1 MTDAMI
7 VTRNLFVT
15 LPSQAGAVNIIRGI
29 DLSITS
35 GETVGLIGPSGSGKS
50 TLLMVL
56 AGLEPASRAGDC
68 FGPGLCQMDEDALS
82 RFRRSNVGIVFQS
95 FHLVPTMTAV
105 ENVALPLELA
115 GVASAFEKAE
125 TMLEEVGLG
134 HRLTHYP
141 AQMSGGEQQRTAL
154 ARALVA
160 NPPVLFADEPTGN
173 LDQNTGRQ
181 IMDLILRLAEERG
194 TTVLLITHDRA
205 LADRCARV
213 ETMQDGRLFVGLRQ
227 GVIMAVSGSAR
238 LGWGLALRLA
248 RREMRHGFS
257 GFRIFFLCL
266 VLGISTISAVGSL
279 SASMVAGMAAQG
291 QAILGGDM
299 DFRLVHR
306 EASDAERHGW
316 MNRPIVTHGNHA
328 RHGAP

>member
-29 DLSITS
+29 DLSIAS

-56 AGLEPASRAGDC
+56 AGLEPASQGQVVVSGHDYAN
-68 FGPGLCQMDEDALS
+68 MDEDALS

-125 TMLEEVGLG
+125 TMLGEVGLG

-181 IMDLILRLAEERG
+181 IMDLILRLAEERR

-213 ETMQDGRLFVGLRQ
+213 ETMQDGQL
-227 GVIMAVSGSAR
+227 
-238 LGWGLALRLA
+238 
-248 RREMRHGFS
+248 
-257 GFRIFFLCL
+257 
-266 VLGISTISAVGSL
+266 L
-279 SASMVAGMAAQG
+279 SACG
-291 QAILGGDM
+291 QA
-299 DFRLVHR
+299 
-306 EASDAERHGW
+306 S
-316 MNRPIVTHGNHA
+316 
-328 RHGAP
+328 

>member
-7 VTRNLFVT
+7 VTRNLSVT

-29 DLSITS
+29 DLSIAS

-56 AGLEPASRAGDC
+56 AGLEPASQGQVVVSDHDYAN
-68 FGPGLCQMDEDALS
+68 MDEDALS

-125 TMLEEVGLG
+125 TMLGEVGLG

-213 ETMQDGRLFVGLRQ
+213 ETMQDGRL
-227 GVIMAVSGSAR
+227 
-238 LGWGLALRLA
+238 
-248 RREMRHGFS
+248 
-257 GFRIFFLCL
+257 
-266 VLGISTISAVGSL
+266 L
-279 SASMVAGMAAQG
+279 SAC
-291 QAILGGDM
+291 DK
-299 DFRLVHR
+299 
-306 EASDAERHGW
+306 AS
-316 MNRPIVTHGNHA
+316 
-328 RHGAP
+328 

>member
-29 DLSITS
+29 DLSISS
-35 GETVGLIGPSGSGKS
+35 GETVGLTGPSGSGKS

-56 AGLEPASRAGDC
+56 AGLEPASQGQVIVSGHDYAD
-68 FGPGLCQMDEDALS
+68 MDEDALS

-115 GVASAFEKAE
+115 GVGSAFEKAE
-125 TMLEEVGLG
+125 AMLEEVGLS

-173 LDQNTGRQ
+173 LDQNIGRQ

-194 TTVLLITHDRA
+194 TTVLLITHDRV

-213 ETMQDGRLFVGLRQ
+213 EAMQDGQLL
-227 GVIMAVSGSAR
+227 SAR
-238 LGWGLALRLA
+238 DK
-248 RREMRHGFS
+248 
-257 GFRIFFLCL
+257 
-266 VLGISTISAVGSL
+266 
-279 SASMVAGMAAQG
+279 AS
-291 QAILGGDM
+291 
-299 DFRLVHR
+299 
-306 EASDAERHGW
+306 
-316 MNRPIVTHGNHA
+316 
-328 RHGAP
+328 

>member
-7 VTRNLFVT
+7 VTKNLFVT

-29 DLSITS
+29 DLSIAS

-56 AGLEPASRAGDC
+56 AGLEPASQGQVIVTGCDYAN
-68 FGPGLCQMDEDALS
+68 MNEDALS
-82 RFRRSNVGIVFQS
+82 RFRRSSVGIVFQS

-115 GVASAFEKAE
+115 GVGSAFEKAE
-125 TMLEEVGLG
+125 AMLEEVGLS

-160 NPPVLFADEPTGN
+160 NPPVLFADDPTGN
-173 LDQNTGRQ
+173 LDQNIGRQ

-194 TTVLLITHDRA
+194 TTVLLITHDRV

-213 ETMQDGRLFVGLRQ
+213 EAMQDGQL
-227 GVIMAVSGSAR
+227 
-238 LGWGLALRLA
+238 
-248 RREMRHGFS
+248 
-257 GFRIFFLCL
+257 
-266 VLGISTISAVGSL
+266 L
-279 SASMVAGMAAQG
+279 SSRDKAS
-291 QAILGGDM
+291 
-299 DFRLVHR
+299 
-306 EASDAERHGW
+306 
-316 MNRPIVTHGNHA
+316 
-328 RHGAP
+328 

>member
-29 DLSITS
+29 DLSISS

-56 AGLEPASRAGDC
+56 AGLEPASRGQVIVSGHDYAD
-68 FGPGLCQMDEDALS
+68 MDEDALS

-115 GVASAFEKAE
+115 GVVLAFEKAE
-125 TMLEEVGLG
+125 AMLEEVGLS

-194 TTVLLITHDRA
+194 TTVLLITHDRV

-213 ETMQDGRLFVGLRQ
+213 ETMQDGQLL
-227 GVIMAVSGSAR
+227 SAR
-238 LGWGLALRLA
+238 DK
-248 RREMRHGFS
+248 
-257 GFRIFFLCL
+257 
-266 VLGISTISAVGSL
+266 
-279 SASMVAGMAAQG
+279 AS
-291 QAILGGDM
+291 
-299 DFRLVHR
+299 
-306 EASDAERHGW
+306 
-316 MNRPIVTHGNHA
+316 
-328 RHGAP
+328 

>member
-29 DLSITS
+29 DLSIAS

-56 AGLEPASRAGDC
+56 AGLEPASQGQVVVSDHDYAN
-68 FGPGLCQMDEDALS
+68 MDEDALS

-125 TMLEEVGLG
+125 TMLGEVGLG

-213 ETMQDGRLFVGLRQ
+213 ETMQDGQL
-227 GVIMAVSGSAR
+227 
-238 LGWGLALRLA
+238 
-248 RREMRHGFS
+248 
-257 GFRIFFLCL
+257 
-266 VLGISTISAVGSL
+266 L
-279 SASMVAGMAAQG
+279 SACG
-291 QAILGGDM
+291 QA
-299 DFRLVHR
+299 
-306 EASDAERHGW
+306 S
-316 MNRPIVTHGNHA
+316 
-328 RHGAP
+328 

>member
-56 AGLEPASRAGDC
+56 AGLEPASRGQVIVSGQDY
-68 FGPGLCQMDEDALS
+68 GQMDEDALS

-115 GVASAFEKAE
+115 GVASAFDKAE

-213 ETMQDGRLFVGLRQ
+213 ETMQDGRL
-227 GVIMAVSGSAR
+227 
-238 LGWGLALRLA
+238 
-248 RREMRHGFS
+248 
-257 GFRIFFLCL
+257 
-266 VLGISTISAVGSL
+266 L
-279 SASMVAGMAAQG
+279 SAC
-291 QAILGGDM
+291 DK
-299 DFRLVHR
+299 
-306 EASDAERHGW
+306 AS
-316 MNRPIVTHGNHA
+316 
-328 RHGAP
+328 

>member
-7 VTRNLFVT
+7 VTKNLFVT

-29 DLSITS
+29 DLSIAS

-56 AGLEPASRAGDC
+56 AGLEPASQGQVIVSGRDYAN
-68 FGPGLCQMDEDALS
+68 MDEDALS
-82 RFRRSNVGIVFQS
+82 RFRRSSVGIVFQS

-115 GVASAFEKAE
+115 GIASAFEKAE
-125 TMLEEVGLG
+125 AMLEEVGLA
-134 HRLTHYP
+134 HRLAHYP

-213 ETMQDGRLFVGLRQ
+213 ETMQDGRL
-227 GVIMAVSGSAR
+227 
-238 LGWGLALRLA
+238 
-248 RREMRHGFS
+248 
-257 GFRIFFLCL
+257 
-266 VLGISTISAVGSL
+266 L
-279 SASMVAGMAAQG
+279 SACGK
-291 QAILGGDM
+291 
-299 DFRLVHR
+299 
-306 EASDAERHGW
+306 AS
-316 MNRPIVTHGNHA
+316 
-328 RHGAP
+328 

>member
-29 DLSITS
+29 DLSIAS

-56 AGLEPASRAGDC
+56 AGLEPASQGQVVVSGHDY
-68 FGPGLCQMDEDALS
+68 GNMDEDALS

-125 TMLEEVGLG
+125 TMLGEVGLG

-213 ETMQDGRLFVGLRQ
+213 ETMQDGQL
-227 GVIMAVSGSAR
+227 
-238 LGWGLALRLA
+238 
-248 RREMRHGFS
+248 
-257 GFRIFFLCL
+257 
-266 VLGISTISAVGSL
+266 L
-279 SASMVAGMAAQG
+279 SACG
-291 QAILGGDM
+291 QA
-299 DFRLVHR
+299 
-306 EASDAERHGW
+306 S
-316 MNRPIVTHGNHA
+316 
-328 RHGAP
+328 

>member
-29 DLSITS
+29 DLSISS

-56 AGLEPASRAGDC
+56 AGLEPASQGQVIVSGHDYAG
-68 FGPGLCQMDEDALS
+68 MDEDALS

-115 GVASAFEKAE
+115 GVGLAFEKAE
-125 TMLEEVGLG
+125 AMLEEVGLS

-173 LDQNTGRQ
+173 LDQSTGRQ

-194 TTVLLITHDRA
+194 TTVLLITHDRV

-213 ETMQDGRLFVGLRQ
+213 ETMQDGQLL
-227 GVIMAVSGSAR
+227 SAR
-238 LGWGLALRLA
+238 NK
-248 RREMRHGFS
+248 
-257 GFRIFFLCL
+257 
-266 VLGISTISAVGSL
+266 
-279 SASMVAGMAAQG
+279 AS
-291 QAILGGDM
+291 
-299 DFRLVHR
+299 
-306 EASDAERHGW
+306 
-316 MNRPIVTHGNHA
+316 
-328 RHGAP
+328 

>member
-7 VTRNLFVT
+7 VTRNLSVT

-29 DLSITS
+29 DLSIAS

-56 AGLEPASRAGDC
+56 AGLEPASQGKVVVSDHDYAN
-68 FGPGLCQMDEDALS
+68 MDEDALS

-125 TMLEEVGLG
+125 TMLGEVGLG

-213 ETMQDGRLFVGLRQ
+213 ETMQDGQL
-227 GVIMAVSGSAR
+227 
-238 LGWGLALRLA
+238 
-248 RREMRHGFS
+248 
-257 GFRIFFLCL
+257 
-266 VLGISTISAVGSL
+266 L
-279 SASMVAGMAAQG
+279 SACG
-291 QAILGGDM
+291 QA
-299 DFRLVHR
+299 
-306 EASDAERHGW
+306 S
-316 MNRPIVTHGNHA
+316 
-328 RHGAP
+328 

>member
-29 DLSITS
+29 DLSIAS

-56 AGLEPASRAGDC
+56 AGLEPASQGQVIVSGRDYAN
-68 FGPGLCQMDEDALS
+68 MDEDALS
-82 RFRRSNVGIVFQS
+82 RFRRSSVGIVFQS

-125 TMLEEVGLG
+125 AMLEEVGLA
-134 HRLTHYP
+134 HRLAHYP

-194 TTVLLITHDRA
+194 TTVLLITHDRV

-213 ETMQDGRLFVGLRQ
+213 EIMQDGQLL
-227 GVIMAVSGSAR
+227 
-238 LGWGLALRLA
+238 
-248 RREMRHGFS
+248 
-257 GFRIFFLCL
+257 
-266 VLGISTISAVGSL
+266 STCDK
-279 SASMVAGMAAQG
+279 AS
-291 QAILGGDM
+291 
-299 DFRLVHR
+299 
-306 EASDAERHGW
+306 
-316 MNRPIVTHGNHA
+316 
-328 RHGAP
+328 

>member
-7 VTRNLFVT
+7 VTKNLFVT

-29 DLSITS
+29 DLSIAS

-56 AGLEPASRAGDC
+56 AGLEPASQGQVIVTGCDYAN
-68 FGPGLCQMDEDALS
+68 MNEDALS
-82 RFRRSNVGIVFQS
+82 RFRRSSVGIVFQS

-115 GVASAFEKAE
+115 GIASAFEKAE
-125 TMLEEVGLG
+125 AMLEEVGLA
-134 HRLTHYP
+134 HRLAHYP

-194 TTVLLITHDRA
+194 TTVLLITHDRT
-205 LADRCARV
+205 LADRCGRM
-213 ETMQDGRLFVGLRQ
+213 ETMQDGRL
-227 GVIMAVSGSAR
+227 
-238 LGWGLALRLA
+238 
-248 RREMRHGFS
+248 
-257 GFRIFFLCL
+257 
-266 VLGISTISAVGSL
+266 L
-279 SASMVAGMAAQG
+279 SAC
-291 QAILGGDM
+291 DK
-299 DFRLVHR
+299 
-306 EASDAERHGW
+306 AS
-316 MNRPIVTHGNHA
+316 
-328 RHGAP
+328 

>member
-29 DLSITS
+29 DLSISS

-56 AGLEPASRAGDC
+56 AGLEPASQGQVIVSGHDYAD
-68 FGPGLCQMDEDALS
+68 MDEDALS

-115 GVASAFEKAE
+115 GVGSAFEKAE
-125 TMLEEVGLG
+125 AMLEEVGLS

-213 ETMQDGRLFVGLRQ
+213 ETMQDGRL
-227 GVIMAVSGSAR
+227 
-238 LGWGLALRLA
+238 
-248 RREMRHGFS
+248 
-257 GFRIFFLCL
+257 
-266 VLGISTISAVGSL
+266 L
-279 SASMVAGMAAQG
+279 SAC
-291 QAILGGDM
+291 DK
-299 DFRLVHR
+299 
-306 EASDAERHGW
+306 AS
-316 MNRPIVTHGNHA
+316 
-328 RHGAP
+328 

>member
-7 VTRNLFVT
+7 VTKNLFVT

-56 AGLEPASRAGDC
+56 AGLEPASQGQVIVSGHDYAN
-68 FGPGLCQMDEDALS
+68 MDEDALS
-82 RFRRSNVGIVFQS
+82 RFRRSSVGIVFQS

-125 TMLEEVGLG
+125 AMLEEVGLA
-134 HRLTHYP
+134 HRLAHYP

-213 ETMQDGRLFVGLRQ
+213 ETMQDGRL
-227 GVIMAVSGSAR
+227 
-238 LGWGLALRLA
+238 
-248 RREMRHGFS
+248 
-257 GFRIFFLCL
+257 
-266 VLGISTISAVGSL
+266 L
-279 SASMVAGMAAQG
+279 SPCHKAS
-291 QAILGGDM
+291 
-299 DFRLVHR
+299 
-306 EASDAERHGW
+306 
-316 MNRPIVTHGNHA
+316 
-328 RHGAP
+328 

>member
-7 VTRNLFVT
+7 VTKNLFVT
-15 LPSQAGAVNIIRGI
+15 LPSHSGAVNIIRGI
-29 DLSITS
+29 DLSIAS

-56 AGLEPASRAGDC
+56 AGLEPASQGQVVVSGHDYAN
-68 FGPGLCQMDEDALS
+68 MDEDALS

-115 GVASAFEKAE
+115 GVATAFEKAE
-125 TMLEEVGLG
+125 TMLGEVGLG

-141 AQMSGGEQQRTAL
+141 AQMSGGEQQRTAV

-173 LDQNTGRQ
+173 LDQNTGHQ

-213 ETMQDGRLFVGLRQ
+213 ETMQDGQL
-227 GVIMAVSGSAR
+227 
-238 LGWGLALRLA
+238 
-248 RREMRHGFS
+248 
-257 GFRIFFLCL
+257 
-266 VLGISTISAVGSL
+266 L
-279 SASMVAGMAAQG
+279 SACG
-291 QAILGGDM
+291 QA
-299 DFRLVHR
+299 
-306 EASDAERHGW
+306 S
-316 MNRPIVTHGNHA
+316 
-328 RHGAP
+328 

>member
-1 MTDAMI
+1 MNDAMI

-29 DLSITS
+29 DLSISS

-56 AGLEPASRAGDC
+56 AGLEPASQGQVIVSGHDYAD
-68 FGPGLCQMDEDALS
+68 MDEDALS

-115 GVASAFEKAE
+115 GVGSAFEKAE
-125 TMLEEVGLG
+125 AMLEEVGLS

-173 LDQNTGRQ
+173 LDQNIGRQ

-194 TTVLLITHDRA
+194 TTVLLITHDRV

-213 ETMQDGRLFVGLRQ
+213 EAMQDGQL
-227 GVIMAVSGSAR
+227 
-238 LGWGLALRLA
+238 
-248 RREMRHGFS
+248 
-257 GFRIFFLCL
+257 
-266 VLGISTISAVGSL
+266 L
-279 SASMVAGMAAQG
+279 SSRDKAS
-291 QAILGGDM
+291 
-299 DFRLVHR
+299 
-306 EASDAERHGW
+306 
-316 MNRPIVTHGNHA
+316 
-328 RHGAP
+328 

>member
-1 MTDAMI
+1 
-7 VTRNLFVT
+7 
-15 LPSQAGAVNIIRGI
+15 
-29 DLSITS
+29 
-35 GETVGLIGPSGSGKS
+35 
-50 TLLMVL
+50 MVL
-56 AGLEPASRAGDC
+56 AGLEPASQGQVVVSGHDYAN
-68 FGPGLCQMDEDALS
+68 MDEDALS

-125 TMLEEVGLG
+125 TMLGEVGLG

-213 ETMQDGRLFVGLRQ
+213 ETMQDGQL
-227 GVIMAVSGSAR
+227 
-238 LGWGLALRLA
+238 
-248 RREMRHGFS
+248 
-257 GFRIFFLCL
+257 
-266 VLGISTISAVGSL
+266 L
-279 SASMVAGMAAQG
+279 SACG
-291 QAILGGDM
+291 QA
-299 DFRLVHR
+299 
-306 EASDAERHGW
+306 S
-316 MNRPIVTHGNHA
+316 
-328 RHGAP
+328 

>member
-7 VTRNLFVT
+7 ITRNLFVT

-29 DLSITS
+29 DLSIAS

-56 AGLEPASRAGDC
+56 AGLEPASQGQVVVSGHDYAN
-68 FGPGLCQMDEDALS
+68 MDEDALS

-125 TMLEEVGLG
+125 TMLGEVGLG

-181 IMDLILRLAEERG
+181 IMDLILRLAEERS

-213 ETMQDGRLFVGLRQ
+213 ETMQDGQL
-227 GVIMAVSGSAR
+227 
-238 LGWGLALRLA
+238 
-248 RREMRHGFS
+248 
-257 GFRIFFLCL
+257 
-266 VLGISTISAVGSL
+266 L
-279 SASMVAGMAAQG
+279 SACG
-291 QAILGGDM
+291 QA
-299 DFRLVHR
+299 
-306 EASDAERHGW
+306 S
-316 MNRPIVTHGNHA
+316 
-328 RHGAP
+328 

>member
-7 VTRNLFVT
+7 VTKNLFVT

-29 DLSITS
+29 DLSIAS

-56 AGLEPASRAGDC
+56 AGLEPASQGQVIVSGHDYAN
-68 FGPGLCQMDEDALS
+68 MDEDALS
-82 RFRRSNVGIVFQS
+82 RFRRSSVGIVFQS

-125 TMLEEVGLG
+125 AMLEEVGLA
-134 HRLTHYP
+134 HRLAHYP

-213 ETMQDGRLFVGLRQ
+213 ETMQDGRL
-227 GVIMAVSGSAR
+227 
-238 LGWGLALRLA
+238 
-248 RREMRHGFS
+248 
-257 GFRIFFLCL
+257 
-266 VLGISTISAVGSL
+266 L
-279 SASMVAGMAAQG
+279 SAC
-291 QAILGGDM
+291 
-299 DFRLVHR
+299 HK
-306 EASDAERHGW
+306 AS
-316 MNRPIVTHGNHA
+316 
-328 RHGAP
+328 

>member
-29 DLSITS
+29 DLSIAS

-56 AGLEPASRAGDC
+56 AGLEPASQGQVVVSGHDYAN
-68 FGPGLCQMDEDALS
+68 MDEDALS

-125 TMLEEVGLG
+125 TMLGEVGLG

-160 NPPVLFADEPTGN
+160 NPSVLFADEPTGN
-173 LDQNTGRQ
+173 LDQSTGRQ

-213 ETMQDGRLFVGLRQ
+213 ETMQDGRL
-227 GVIMAVSGSAR
+227 
-238 LGWGLALRLA
+238 
-248 RREMRHGFS
+248 
-257 GFRIFFLCL
+257 
-266 VLGISTISAVGSL
+266 L
-279 SASMVAGMAAQG
+279 SAC
-291 QAILGGDM
+291 DK
-299 DFRLVHR
+299 
-306 EASDAERHGW
+306 AS
-316 MNRPIVTHGNHA
+316 
-328 RHGAP
+328 

>member
-7 VTRNLFVT
+7 VTKNLFVT

-29 DLSITS
+29 DLSIAS

-56 AGLEPASRAGDC
+56 AGLEPASQGQVIVSGHDYAN
-68 FGPGLCQMDEDALS
+68 MDEDALS
-82 RFRRSNVGIVFQS
+82 RFRRSSVGIVFQS
-95 FHLVPTMTAV
+95 FHLVPTMTVV

-125 TMLEEVGLG
+125 AMLEEVGLA
-134 HRLTHYP
+134 HRLAHYP

-213 ETMQDGRLFVGLRQ
+213 ETMQDGRL
-227 GVIMAVSGSAR
+227 
-238 LGWGLALRLA
+238 
-248 RREMRHGFS
+248 
-257 GFRIFFLCL
+257 
-266 VLGISTISAVGSL
+266 L
-279 SASMVAGMAAQG
+279 SAC
-291 QAILGGDM
+291 
-299 DFRLVHR
+299 HK
-306 EASDAERHGW
+306 AS
-316 MNRPIVTHGNHA
+316 
-328 RHGAP
+328 

>member
-7 VTRNLFVT
+7 VTKNLFVT

-29 DLSITS
+29 DLSIAS

-56 AGLEPASRAGDC
+56 AGLEPASQGQVIVSGRDYAN
-68 FGPGLCQMDEDALS
+68 MDEDALS
-82 RFRRSNVGIVFQS
+82 RFRRSSVGIVFQS

-115 GVASAFEKAE
+115 GIASAFEKAE
-125 TMLEEVGLG
+125 AMLEEVGLA
-134 HRLTHYP
+134 HRLAHYP

-213 ETMQDGRLFVGLRQ
+213 ETMQDGRLL
-227 GVIMAVSGSAR
+227 SAR
-238 LGWGLALRLA
+238 DK
-248 RREMRHGFS
+248 
-257 GFRIFFLCL
+257 
-266 VLGISTISAVGSL
+266 
-279 SASMVAGMAAQG
+279 AS
-291 QAILGGDM
+291 
-299 DFRLVHR
+299 
-306 EASDAERHGW
+306 
-316 MNRPIVTHGNHA
+316 
-328 RHGAP
+328 

>member
-7 VTRNLFVT
+7 VTKNLFVT

-29 DLSITS
+29 DLSIAS

-56 AGLEPASRAGDC
+56 AGLEPASQGQVIVSGRDYAN
-68 FGPGLCQMDEDALS
+68 MDEDALS
-82 RFRRSNVGIVFQS
+82 RFRRSSVGIVFQS

-125 TMLEEVGLG
+125 AMLEEVGLA
-134 HRLTHYP
+134 HRLAHYP

-213 ETMQDGRLFVGLRQ
+213 ETMQDGRL
-227 GVIMAVSGSAR
+227 
-238 LGWGLALRLA
+238 
-248 RREMRHGFS
+248 
-257 GFRIFFLCL
+257 
-266 VLGISTISAVGSL
+266 L
-279 SASMVAGMAAQG
+279 SAC
-291 QAILGGDM
+291 
-299 DFRLVHR
+299 HK
-306 EASDAERHGW
+306 AS
-316 MNRPIVTHGNHA
+316 
-328 RHGAP
+328 

>member
-7 VTRNLFVT
+7 VTKNLFVT

-29 DLSITS
+29 DLSIAS

-56 AGLEPASRAGDC
+56 AGLEPASQGQVIVSGRDYAN
-68 FGPGLCQMDEDALS
+68 MDEDALS
-82 RFRRSNVGIVFQS
+82 RFRRSSVGIVFQS

-125 TMLEEVGLG
+125 AMLEEVGLA
-134 HRLTHYP
+134 HRLAHYP

-181 IMDLILRLAEERG
+181 IMDLILRLADERG

-205 LADRCARV
+205 LADRCGRL
-213 ETMQDGRLFVGLRQ
+213 ETMQDGRL
-227 GVIMAVSGSAR
+227 
-238 LGWGLALRLA
+238 
-248 RREMRHGFS
+248 
-257 GFRIFFLCL
+257 
-266 VLGISTISAVGSL
+266 L
-279 SASMVAGMAAQG
+279 SAC
-291 QAILGGDM
+291 DK
-299 DFRLVHR
+299 
-306 EASDAERHGW
+306 AS
-316 MNRPIVTHGNHA
+316 
-328 RHGAP
+328 

>member
-1 MTDAMI
+1 MTDAVI
-7 VTRNLFVT
+7 VTKNLFVT

-29 DLSITS
+29 DLSIAS

-56 AGLEPASRAGDC
+56 AGLEPASQGQVMVSGHDYAN
-68 FGPGLCQMDEDALS
+68 MNEDALS
-82 RFRRSNVGIVFQS
+82 RFRRSSVGIVFQS
-95 FHLVPTMTAV
+95 FYLVPTMTAV

-125 TMLEEVGLG
+125 AMLEEVGLA
-134 HRLTHYP
+134 HRLAHYP

-213 ETMQDGRLFVGLRQ
+213 ETMQDGRL
-227 GVIMAVSGSAR
+227 
-238 LGWGLALRLA
+238 
-248 RREMRHGFS
+248 
-257 GFRIFFLCL
+257 
-266 VLGISTISAVGSL
+266 L
-279 SASMVAGMAAQG
+279 SAC
-291 QAILGGDM
+291 DK
-299 DFRLVHR
+299 
-306 EASDAERHGW
+306 AS
-316 MNRPIVTHGNHA
+316 
-328 RHGAP
+328 

>member
-7 VTRNLFVT
+7 VTKNLFVT

-29 DLSITS
+29 DLSIAS

-56 AGLEPASRAGDC
+56 AGLEPASQGQVMVSGHDYAN
-68 FGPGLCQMDEDALS
+68 MNEDALS
-82 RFRRSNVGIVFQS
+82 RFRRSSVGIVFQS
-95 FHLVPTMTAV
+95 FYLVPTMTAV

-125 TMLEEVGLG
+125 AMLEEVGLA
-134 HRLTHYP
+134 HRLAHYP

-213 ETMQDGRLFVGLRQ
+213 ETMQDGRL
-227 GVIMAVSGSAR
+227 
-238 LGWGLALRLA
+238 
-248 RREMRHGFS
+248 
-257 GFRIFFLCL
+257 
-266 VLGISTISAVGSL
+266 L
-279 SASMVAGMAAQG
+279 SAC
-291 QAILGGDM
+291 DK
-299 DFRLVHR
+299 
-306 EASDAERHGW
+306 AS
-316 MNRPIVTHGNHA
+316 
-328 RHGAP
+328 

>member
-7 VTRNLFVT
+7 VTKNLFVT

-29 DLSITS
+29 DLSIAS

-56 AGLEPASRAGDC
+56 AGLEPASQGQVIVSGRDYAN
-68 FGPGLCQMDEDALS
+68 MDEDALS
-82 RFRRSNVGIVFQS
+82 RFRRSSVGIVFQS

-125 TMLEEVGLG
+125 AMLEEVGLA
-134 HRLTHYP
+134 HRLAHYP

-154 ARALVA
+154 ARALVS
-160 NPPVLFADEPTGN
+160 NPPVLLADEPTGN

-213 ETMQDGRLFVGLRQ
+213 ETMQDGRL
-227 GVIMAVSGSAR
+227 
-238 LGWGLALRLA
+238 
-248 RREMRHGFS
+248 
-257 GFRIFFLCL
+257 
-266 VLGISTISAVGSL
+266 L
-279 SASMVAGMAAQG
+279 SAC
-291 QAILGGDM
+291 DK
-299 DFRLVHR
+299 
-306 EASDAERHGW
+306 AS
-316 MNRPIVTHGNHA
+316 
-328 RHGAP
+328 

>member
-29 DLSITS
+29 DLSIAS

-56 AGLEPASRAGDC
+56 AGLEPASQGQVVVSGHDYAN
-68 FGPGLCQMDEDALS
+68 MDEDALS

-125 TMLEEVGLG
+125 TMLGEVGLG
-134 HRLTHYP
+134 HRLRHYP

-213 ETMQDGRLFVGLRQ
+213 ETMQDGQL
-227 GVIMAVSGSAR
+227 
-238 LGWGLALRLA
+238 
-248 RREMRHGFS
+248 
-257 GFRIFFLCL
+257 
-266 VLGISTISAVGSL
+266 L
-279 SASMVAGMAAQG
+279 SACG
-291 QAILGGDM
+291 QA
-299 DFRLVHR
+299 
-306 EASDAERHGW
+306 S
-316 MNRPIVTHGNHA
+316 
-328 RHGAP
+328 

>member
-7 VTRNLFVT
+7 VTKNLFVT

-29 DLSITS
+29 DLSIAS

-56 AGLEPASRAGDC
+56 AGLEPASQGQVIVSGRDYAN
-68 FGPGLCQMDEDALS
+68 MDEDALS
-82 RFRRSNVGIVFQS
+82 RFRRSSVGIVFQS

-125 TMLEEVGLG
+125 AMLEEVGLA
-134 HRLTHYP
+134 HRLAHYP

-181 IMDLILRLAEERG
+181 IMDLILRLAKERG

-213 ETMQDGRLFVGLRQ
+213 ETMQDGRL
-227 GVIMAVSGSAR
+227 
-238 LGWGLALRLA
+238 
-248 RREMRHGFS
+248 
-257 GFRIFFLCL
+257 
-266 VLGISTISAVGSL
+266 L
-279 SASMVAGMAAQG
+279 SAC
-291 QAILGGDM
+291 DK
-299 DFRLVHR
+299 
-306 EASDAERHGW
+306 AS
-316 MNRPIVTHGNHA
+316 
-328 RHGAP
+328 

>member
-7 VTRNLFVT
+7 VTRKLSVT

-29 DLSITS
+29 DLSIAS
-35 GETVGLIGPSGSGKS
+35 GEIVGLIGPSGSGKS

-56 AGLEPASRAGDC
+56 AGLEPASQGQVVVSGHDYAN
-68 FGPGLCQMDEDALS
+68 MDEDALS

-125 TMLEEVGLG
+125 TMLGEVGLG

-205 LADRCARV
+205 LADRCTRV
-213 ETMQDGRLFVGLRQ
+213 ETMQDGQL
-227 GVIMAVSGSAR
+227 
-238 LGWGLALRLA
+238 
-248 RREMRHGFS
+248 
-257 GFRIFFLCL
+257 
-266 VLGISTISAVGSL
+266 L
-279 SASMVAGMAAQG
+279 SACGK
-291 QAILGGDM
+291 
-299 DFRLVHR
+299 
-306 EASDAERHGW
+306 AS
-316 MNRPIVTHGNHA
+316 
-328 RHGAP
+328 

>member
-7 VTRNLFVT
+7 VTKNLFVT

-29 DLSITS
+29 DLSIAS

-56 AGLEPASRAGDC
+56 AGLEPASQGQVIVSGRDYAN
-68 FGPGLCQMDEDALS
+68 MDEDALS
-82 RFRRSNVGIVFQS
+82 RFRRSSVGIVFQS

-125 TMLEEVGLG
+125 AMLEEVGLA
-134 HRLTHYP
+134 HRLAHYP

-154 ARALVA
+154 ARALIA

-181 IMDLILRLAEERG
+181 IMDLILRLADERG

-205 LADRCARV
+205 LADRCGRL
-213 ETMQDGRLFVGLRQ
+213 ETMRDGRL
-227 GVIMAVSGSAR
+227 
-238 LGWGLALRLA
+238 
-248 RREMRHGFS
+248 
-257 GFRIFFLCL
+257 
-266 VLGISTISAVGSL
+266 L
-279 SASMVAGMAAQG
+279 SAC
-291 QAILGGDM
+291 DK
-299 DFRLVHR
+299 
-306 EASDAERHGW
+306 AS
-316 MNRPIVTHGNHA
+316 
-328 RHGAP
+328 

>member
-15 LPSQAGAVNIIRGI
+15 LPSQAGAVNIIRGV
-29 DLSITS
+29 DLLIAS

-56 AGLEPASRAGDC
+56 AGLEPASQGQVVVSGHDYAN
-68 FGPGLCQMDEDALS
+68 MDEDALS

-125 TMLEEVGLG
+125 TMLGEVGLG

-213 ETMQDGRLFVGLRQ
+213 ETMQDGQL
-227 GVIMAVSGSAR
+227 
-238 LGWGLALRLA
+238 
-248 RREMRHGFS
+248 
-257 GFRIFFLCL
+257 
-266 VLGISTISAVGSL
+266 L
-279 SASMVAGMAAQG
+279 SACG
-291 QAILGGDM
+291 QA
-299 DFRLVHR
+299 
-306 EASDAERHGW
+306 S
-316 MNRPIVTHGNHA
+316 
-328 RHGAP
+328 

>member
-29 DLSITS
+29 DLSISS
-35 GETVGLIGPSGSGKS
+35 GETVGVIGPSGSGKS

-56 AGLEPASRAGDC
+56 AGLEPASQGQVIVSGHDYAD
-68 FGPGLCQMDEDALS
+68 MDEDALS

-115 GVASAFEKAE
+115 GVGSAFEKAE
-125 TMLEEVGLG
+125 AMLGEVGLS
-134 HRLTHYP
+134 HRLAHYP

-194 TTVLLITHDRA
+194 TTVLLITHDRV

-213 ETMQDGRLFVGLRQ
+213 ETLQDGQLLP
-227 GVIMAVSGSAR
+227 A
-238 LGWGLALRLA
+238 
-248 RREMRHGFS
+248 
-257 GFRIFFLCL
+257 CDK
-266 VLGISTISAVGSL
+266 
-279 SASMVAGMAAQG
+279 AS
-291 QAILGGDM
+291 
-299 DFRLVHR
+299 
-306 EASDAERHGW
+306 
-316 MNRPIVTHGNHA
+316 
-328 RHGAP
+328 

>member
-7 VTRNLFVT
+7 VTKNLFVT

-29 DLSITS
+29 DLSIET

-56 AGLEPASRAGDC
+56 AGLEPASQGQVIVSGRDYAN
-68 FGPGLCQMDEDALS
+68 MDEDALS
-82 RFRRSNVGIVFQS
+82 RFRRSSVGIVFQS

-125 TMLEEVGLG
+125 AMLEEVGLA
-134 HRLTHYP
+134 HRLAHYP
-141 AQMSGGEQQRTAL
+141 TQMSGGEQQRTAL

-213 ETMQDGRLFVGLRQ
+213 ETMQDGRL
-227 GVIMAVSGSAR
+227 
-238 LGWGLALRLA
+238 
-248 RREMRHGFS
+248 
-257 GFRIFFLCL
+257 
-266 VLGISTISAVGSL
+266 L
-279 SASMVAGMAAQG
+279 SAC
-291 QAILGGDM
+291 DK
-299 DFRLVHR
+299 
-306 EASDAERHGW
+306 AS
-316 MNRPIVTHGNHA
+316 
-328 RHGAP
+328 